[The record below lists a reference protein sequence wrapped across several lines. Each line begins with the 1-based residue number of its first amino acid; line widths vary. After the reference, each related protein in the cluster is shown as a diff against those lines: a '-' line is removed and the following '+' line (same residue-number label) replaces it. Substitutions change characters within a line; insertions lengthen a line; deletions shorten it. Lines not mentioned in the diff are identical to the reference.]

1 MKEQSR
7 TGQGKKPRKKFSMAF
22 KLMIVDQVEKG
33 EYSYKQIQ
41 EKYGLTGH
49 VTVLN
54 WLRKFGSLN
63 WSKTEF
69 VNKRSTPQ
77 KQIRELQRKIRQLE
91 NEKIILNRVIDLAD
105 ETMGAEIRKK
115 YLPLLSEASK
125 KQQGKTQ

>member
-1 MKEQSR
+1 
-7 TGQGKKPRKKFSMAF
+7 MAF

>member
-77 KQIRELQRKIRQLE
+77 NKLE
-91 NEKIILNRVIDLAD
+91 NSNGK
-105 ETMGAEIRKK
+105 
-115 YLPLLSEASK
+115 SASWR
-125 KQQGKTQ
+125 